1 MENPLF
7 SIIVTAYNRELFI
20 GETLESISA
29 QSFQNYELIVSD
41 DCSTDKTYALAE
53 SYRTRF
59 QGMRISRNESNLG
72 QFRNR
77 NYAASLATG
86 EYILYVDSD
95 DTIKAGTLQYL
106 ADIVKE
112 HEDIGFF
119 IINKLPASDSY
130 LTFTPRQAY
139 VQHFYKKS
147 ILHIGPGGT
156 LIKRK
161 LFEQIG
167 GFPLCYGVVGDMYYN
182 LLAAAHTNILLLDFD
197 FLNYRRH
204 EGQEI
209 NKKNEYLIYGYTYFN
224 DILSRPD
231 GPLTTHEKTALINKS
246 KRRFLINCF
255 HDAFHNK
262 SLKFFFHALETVKF
276 NFTDYI
282 KAVFA

>member
-1 MENPLF
+1 
-7 SIIVTAYNRELFI
+7 
-20 GETLESISA
+20 
-29 QSFQNYELIVSD
+29 
-41 DCSTDKTYALAE
+41 
-53 SYRTRF
+53 
-59 QGMRISRNESNLG
+59 
-72 QFRNR
+72 
-77 NYAASLATG
+77 
-86 EYILYVDSD
+86 
-95 DTIKAGTLQYL
+95 L

-119 IINKLPASDSY
+119 MINKLPASDRC
-130 LTFTPRQAY
+130 LIFTPRQAY
-139 VQHFYKKS
+139 EQHFYKKS
-147 ILHIGPGGT
+147 ILHVGPGGT

-161 LFEQIG
+161 LFEQMG

-224 DILSRPD
+224 DILTRPD
-231 GPLTTHEKTALINKS
+231 VPLTTNEKTALINKS

-255 HDAFHNK
+255 HDAIQKK
-262 SLKFFFHALETVKF
+262 SLKSFFHALETVKF

-282 KAVFA
+282 KAVFS